1 MSSNEDWVKGD
12 VWSGMVV
19 TIKVGDFM
27 VCIFLVFTDGTIF
40 RFRAEAEESFL
51 SSRVVW
57 SCVSADT
64 GTVAI

>member
-40 RFRAEAEESFL
+40 RF
-51 SSRVVW
+51 
-57 SCVSADT
+57 
-64 GTVAI
+64 